1 MDVEAYIESL
11 SVSDSEKRR
20 TRSDLTAF
28 LKILTSH
35 GRTFP
40 EECDYQEYRAM
51 KSTDKNTRTTESRI
65 RRIKRYFEAQ
75 QKGEAQM
82 SIPEETIPAGNSA
95 VTEEIV
101 QAEQP
106 EAQPNETL
114 KGTATETY
122 PEAFLPLETEE
133 KKSPRMGA
141 PRKSPEGRTKKITV
155 YITPALEEDVKDLA
169 RIVGTTT
176 PDYIFRLISRE
187 SRLREKDLAIIR
199 EIRQNTQ

>member
-1 MDVEAYIESL
+1 MDVEAYIASL
-11 SVSDSEKRR
+11 SVSVAEKRR

-28 LKILTSH
+28 GKILASH

-40 EECDYQEYRAM
+40 EESDYQEYRTL
-51 KSTDKNTRTTESRI
+51 KSTDKRPKTTDDRI
-65 RRIKRYFEAQ
+65 SRIKRYFEAQ
-75 QKGEAQM
+75 QKGEVQM
-82 SIPEETIPAGNSA
+82 TIPEPEMTATAENS
-95 VTEEIV
+95 EIT
-101 QAEQP
+101 AEIATAPTP
-106 EAQPNETL
+106 EAPSSL
-114 KGTATETY
+114 
-122 PEAFLPLETEE
+122 EAEE
-133 KKSPRMGA
+133 KKSSHMGA

-176 PDYIFRLISRE
+176 PDYIFRLIARE